1 MMEVTIYNKEG
12 KEAGKLD
19 LSEDVF
25 GVTANQGLIHQALLR
40 QLANKRQGTVQAKT
54 RGEVV
59 GSTRKLFSQK
69 STGRARRGS
78 AKSPTL
84 RGGGVAFGPR
94 PRSFSQRM
102 PKKMRRLAIKGVL
115 STKVTDDQLIVLDK
129 LEMTQPKT
137 KEMEA
142 ILNALNIKSSALIAT
157 AEADANVV
165 KSSRNIKGINIT
177 PAALLNVGDLLSHRK
192 LILTVDAVAKI
203 EQLWGAK
210 QPVEA
215 S

>member
-1 MMEVTIYNKEG
+1 MEVTIYNKEG